1 MTLTPPPLT
10 LTHGRQ
16 VKDLKKLSV
25 LTFYI
30 AVSLSDIVQ
39 NFLKHIQQAYFKK
52 VLDIFIIFFYDH
64 PEPRKPV

>member
-1 MTLTPPPLT
+1 MTITPPLLT

-16 VKDLKKLSV
+16 VKDLKKFSV

-39 NFLKHIQQAYFKK
+39 NF
-52 VLDIFIIFFYDH
+52 
-64 PEPRKPV
+64 

>member
-25 LTFYI
+25 MTFYV
-30 AVSLSDIVQ
+30 AVSLLDIVQ
-39 NFLKHIQQAYFKK
+39 NF
-52 VLDIFIIFFYDH
+52 
-64 PEPRKPV
+64 